1 MKRLHELFGFS
12 FCISALINRGCRVN
26 WMDYITGIF
35 FFLFAFST
43 VFLIYSHK
51 QETGSYKQAFKKYL
65 GELFVILGPF
75 ILWIIVTIIDAIIN

>member
-12 FCISALINRGCRVN
+12 WFISALINRACRVN
-26 WMDYITGIF
+26 WMDYITVIF

-51 QETGSYKQAFKKYL
+51 QETGSYKQAFKKKS
-65 GELFVILGPF
+65 GDLFVILTPF

>member
-1 MKRLHELFGFS
+1 MKGLHELFFYS
-12 FCISALINRGCRVN
+12 CFISAHINRAFRVN
-26 WMDYITGIF
+26 WMDYIAGIF
-35 FFLFAFST
+35 FFLYVFST

>member
-35 FFLFAFST
+35 FFLYAFST

-51 QETGSYKQAFKKYL
+51 QETGSYKQALKKYL

>member
-35 FFLFAFST
+35 FFLYAFST

-51 QETGSYKQAFKKYL
+51 QETGNYKQAFKKYL

-75 ILWIIVTIIDAIIN
+75 ILWIIFTIIDALI

>member
-1 MKRLHELFGFS
+1 MKRLHELLGFS
-12 FCISALINRGCRVN
+12 FYTSGLITYIGRVS
-26 WMDYITGIF
+26 WMIYIAEIF
-35 FFLFAFST
+35 FLLFAFST

-75 ILWIIVTIIDAIIN
+75 ILWIIVTIIDCIIN

>member
-1 MKRLHELFGFS
+1 MKGLHELFGFS

-35 FFLFAFST
+35 FFLYAFST
-43 VFLIYSHK
+43 VFFIYSHK

-75 ILWIIVTIIDAIIN
+75 ILWIIFTIIDALI

>member
-12 FCISALINRGCRVN
+12 WFISALINRACRVH
-26 WMDYITGIF
+26 WMDYITVIF

-51 QETGSYKQAFKKYL
+51 QETGNYKQAFKKYS

-75 ILWIIVTIIDAIIN
+75 ILWIIFTIIDALI

>member
-35 FFLFAFST
+35 FLLYAFST

-51 QETGSYKQAFKKYL
+51 QETGSYKQAFKKYS
-65 GELFVILGPF
+65 GELFVILCPF

>member
-1 MKRLHELFGFS
+1 MKRLHELFFFS
-12 FCISALINRGCRVN
+12 FCISALINRACRVN
-26 WMDYITGIF
+26 WMDYIVGIF

-51 QETGSYKQAFKKYL
+51 QEAGSYKQAFKKYL